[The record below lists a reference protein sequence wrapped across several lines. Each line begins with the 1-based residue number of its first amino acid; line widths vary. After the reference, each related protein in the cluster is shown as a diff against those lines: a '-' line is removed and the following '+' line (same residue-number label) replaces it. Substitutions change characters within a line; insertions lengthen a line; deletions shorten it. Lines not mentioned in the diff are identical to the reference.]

1 MKKAFQIFKRD
12 LKRLLRNPVAMVI
25 TIGVCII
32 PSLYAWYNIEA
43 NWDPYGNT
51 SGVRIAVA
59 NEDRGVETE
68 LTGELNAGE
77 QTVEKLRENDAL
89 GWEFTDA
96 ESAKEGVYRGD
107 YYAAIIIPADFSEHL
122 TSMLTGEFEQPEIKY
137 YVNEKKN
144 AIAPKVTDTGAETI
158 EQQLNETFVATVS
171 STLVEEAKELGVDV
185 DAAGARVERGA
196 LENVGDSVDA
206 LQRVRDGMA
215 DLNGTVDAAKGA
227 ATSAR
232 EALAGMDAQA
242 PTLVEALEK
251 GHELLGTTRSAAGE
265 FHTAL
270 STALGNG
277 AAQLASAS
285 AKADGAI
292 GSISGA
298 VSSAKTKIDISLI
311 NFQGIIDT
319 NNRVIADLRAL
330 NEAIMDNSAGAVSSA
345 KTKIDISLI
354 NFQGIIDTNNRVI
367 ADLRALNEA
376 IMDNSGDVEVFIR
389 ELERQNQGLQAAKDA
404 LQAQSD
410 SLGRDVETV
419 SDAGLQAAK
428 DALQAQ
434 SDSLGRDV
442 ETVSDATSA
451 INTAV
456 QGSVKNMGET
466 QAELNATV
474 MPELSAGLDA
484 FSNISGDLSGIVTG
498 LTPTIEQAMGLLD
511 QLNAMLDQ
519 TKGAIAS
526 TDKTLA
532 DLQATLQTVR
542 TDIAALRGS
551 EATRELA
558 DLLGMEPDKIADFMS
573 SPVTLTTKAVYP
585 VANYGSGVTP
595 FYTNLALWVGGF
607 VLIAII
613 KLEVDN
619 EGVGRFTAN
628 QGYFGRWMLLVALGF
643 IQAVIACVGDLVLCI
658 QCEHPA
664 LFVAAGVFT
673 SFVYVNIIYALAI
686 AFKHIGKAIAVVLVI
701 VQIPGSS
708 GMYPIEMMPG
718 FFQFVYVNIIYALA
732 IAFKHI
738 GKAIAVVLVIVQI
751 PGSSGMYPIEM
762 MPGFFQALHPLLPF
776 TYGINAMRETI
787 GGMYGADYLWNLGVL
802 AVFLV
807 LSLAVGVWLRPK
819 LLNLNLLFDRQL
831 SATGLMICEKDDMPR
846 ERFSV
851 RSAVRALFDTEAYR
865 REILERGARFERRY
879 PRLIKAGFC
888 MVFGLPILLFV
899 LTATLDLD
907 VDGKLRERFSVRS
920 AVRALFDTEAYRR
933 EILERG
939 ARFERRYP
947 RLIKAGFCM
956 VFGLPILLFVLT
968 ATLDLDVD
976 GKLVMLVLWI
986 VAIIAADA
994 YMIFIEYLRESLN
1007 AQARMSALPDDELR
1021 EELGRTFGGSPEKG
1035 GEE

>member
-77 QTVEKLRENDAL
+77 QTIEKLRENDAL
-89 GWEFTDA
+89 GWVFTDA

-122 TSMLTGEFEQPEIKY
+122 TSMLTGDFEQPEIKY

-330 NEAIMDNSAGAVSSA
+330 NES
-345 KTKIDISLI
+345 
-354 NFQGIIDTNNRVI
+354 
-367 ADLRALNEA
+367 

-389 ELERQNQGLQAAKDA
+389 ELERQNQ
-404 LQAQSD
+404 
-410 SLGRDVETV
+410 
-419 SDAGLQAAK
+419 GLQAAK

-643 IQAVIACVGDLVLCI
+643 IQAVIACAGDLVLGI

-673 SFVYVNIIYALAI
+673 S
-686 AFKHIGKAIAVVLVI
+686 
-701 VQIPGSS
+701 
-708 GMYPIEMMPG
+708 
-718 FFQFVYVNIIYALA
+718 FVYVNIIYALA

-899 LTATLDLD
+899 LTATLDL
-907 VDGKLRERFSVRS
+907 G
-920 AVRALFDTEAYRR
+920 
-933 EILERG
+933 
-939 ARFERRYP
+939 
-947 RLIKAGFCM
+947 
-956 VFGLPILLFVLT
+956 
-968 ATLDLDVD
+968 VD

-986 VAIIAADA
+986 VAVIAADA

-1021 EELGRTFGGSPEKG
+1021 EELGRTFGGSSEKG

>member
-122 TSMLTGEFEQPEIKY
+122 TSMLTGDFEQPEIKY

-330 NEAIMDNSAGAVSSA
+330 NEAIMDNS
-345 KTKIDISLI
+345 
-354 NFQGIIDTNNRVI
+354 
-367 ADLRALNEA
+367 
-376 IMDNSGDVEVFIR
+376 GDVEVFIR

-419 SDAGLQAAK
+419 A
-428 DALQAQ
+428 
-434 SDSLGRDV
+434 
-442 ETVSDATSA
+442 DATSA

-526 TDKTLA
+526 TDRTLA

-542 TDIAALRGS
+542 TDIAALRSS

-628 QGYFGRWMLLVALGF
+628 QGYFGRWMLLVTLGF
-643 IQAVIACVGDLVLCI
+643 IQAVIACVGDLVLGI

-673 SFVYVNIIYALAI
+673 S
-686 AFKHIGKAIAVVLVI
+686 
-701 VQIPGSS
+701 
-708 GMYPIEMMPG
+708 
-718 FFQFVYVNIIYALA
+718 FVYVNIIYALA

-787 GGMYGADYLWNLGVL
+787 GGMYGADYLWNLGAL

-907 VDGKLRERFSVRS
+907 VDGKL
-920 AVRALFDTEAYRR
+920 
-933 EILERG
+933 
-939 ARFERRYP
+939 
-947 RLIKAGFCM
+947 
-956 VFGLPILLFVLT
+956 
-968 ATLDLDVD
+968 
-976 GKLVMLVLWI
+976 VMLVLWI
-986 VAIIAADA
+986 VAVIAADA

>member
-12 LKRLLRNPVAMVI
+12 LQRLLRNPVAMVI

-89 GWEFTDA
+89 GWVFTDA

-122 TSMLTGEFEQPEIKY
+122 TSMLTGDFEQPEIKY

-330 NEAIMDNSAGAVSSA
+330 NEAIMDNS
-345 KTKIDISLI
+345 
-354 NFQGIIDTNNRVI
+354 
-367 ADLRALNEA
+367 
-376 IMDNSGDVEVFIR
+376 GDVEVFIR

-419 SDAGLQAAK
+419 A
-428 DALQAQ
+428 
-434 SDSLGRDV
+434 
-442 ETVSDATSA
+442 DATSA

-484 FSNISGDLSGIVTG
+484 FSNVSGDLSGIVTG

-526 TDKTLA
+526 TDRTLA

-542 TDIAALRGS
+542 TDIAALRSS

-628 QGYFGRWMLLVALGF
+628 QGYFGRWMLLVTLGF
-643 IQAVIACVGDLVLCI
+643 IQAVIACVGDLVLGI

-673 SFVYVNIIYALAI
+673 S
-686 AFKHIGKAIAVVLVI
+686 
-701 VQIPGSS
+701 
-708 GMYPIEMMPG
+708 
-718 FFQFVYVNIIYALA
+718 FVYVNIIYALA

-787 GGMYGADYLWNLGVL
+787 GGMYGADYLWNLGAL

-907 VDGKLRERFSVRS
+907 VDGKL
-920 AVRALFDTEAYRR
+920 
-933 EILERG
+933 
-939 ARFERRYP
+939 
-947 RLIKAGFCM
+947 
-956 VFGLPILLFVLT
+956 
-968 ATLDLDVD
+968 
-976 GKLVMLVLWI
+976 VMLVLWI

-1007 AQARMSALPDDELR
+1007 AQARMSALPDEELR

>member
-12 LKRLLRNPVAMVI
+12 LQRLLRNPVAMVI

-89 GWEFTDA
+89 GWVFTDA

-107 YYAAIIIPADFSEHL
+107 YYAAIIMPADFSEHL
-122 TSMLTGEFEQPEIKY
+122 TSMLTGDFEQPEIKY

-330 NEAIMDNSAGAVSSA
+330 NEAIMDNS
-345 KTKIDISLI
+345 
-354 NFQGIIDTNNRVI
+354 
-367 ADLRALNEA
+367 
-376 IMDNSGDVEVFIR
+376 GDVEVFIR
-389 ELERQNQGLQAAKDA
+389 ELERQNQ
-404 LQAQSD
+404 
-410 SLGRDVETV
+410 
-419 SDAGLQAAK
+419 GLQAAK

-484 FSNISGDLSGIVTG
+484 FSNVSGDLSGIVTG

-526 TDKTLA
+526 TDRTLA

-542 TDIAALRGS
+542 TDIAALRSS

-628 QGYFGRWMLLVALGF
+628 QGYFGRWMLLVTLGF
-643 IQAVIACVGDLVLCI
+643 IQAVIACVGDLVLGI

-673 SFVYVNIIYALAI
+673 S
-686 AFKHIGKAIAVVLVI
+686 
-701 VQIPGSS
+701 
-708 GMYPIEMMPG
+708 
-718 FFQFVYVNIIYALA
+718 FVYVNIIYALA

-907 VDGKLRERFSVRS
+907 VDGKL
-920 AVRALFDTEAYRR
+920 
-933 EILERG
+933 
-939 ARFERRYP
+939 
-947 RLIKAGFCM
+947 
-956 VFGLPILLFVLT
+956 
-968 ATLDLDVD
+968 
-976 GKLVMLVLWI
+976 VMLVLWI
-986 VAIIAADA
+986 VAVIAADA

>member
-122 TSMLTGEFEQPEIKY
+122 TSMLTGDFEQPEIKY

-285 AKADGAI
+285 AKADGAV
-292 GSISGA
+292 GSIS
-298 VSSAKTKIDISLI
+298 
-311 NFQGIIDT
+311 
-319 NNRVIADLRAL
+319 
-330 NEAIMDNSAGAVSSA
+330 GAVSSA

-419 SDAGLQAAK
+419 A
-428 DALQAQ
+428 
-434 SDSLGRDV
+434 
-442 ETVSDATSA
+442 DATSA

-526 TDKTLA
+526 TDRTLA

-542 TDIAALRGS
+542 TDIAALRSS

-628 QGYFGRWMLLVALGF
+628 QGYFGRWMLLVTLGF
-643 IQAVIACVGDLVLCI
+643 IQAVIACVGDLVLGI

-673 SFVYVNIIYALAI
+673 S
-686 AFKHIGKAIAVVLVI
+686 
-701 VQIPGSS
+701 
-708 GMYPIEMMPG
+708 
-718 FFQFVYVNIIYALA
+718 FVYVNIIYALA

-907 VDGKLRERFSVRS
+907 VDGKL
-920 AVRALFDTEAYRR
+920 
-933 EILERG
+933 
-939 ARFERRYP
+939 
-947 RLIKAGFCM
+947 
-956 VFGLPILLFVLT
+956 
-968 ATLDLDVD
+968 
-976 GKLVMLVLWI
+976 VMLVLWI
-986 VAIIAADA
+986 VAVIAADA

>member
-122 TSMLTGEFEQPEIKY
+122 TSMLTGDFEQPEIKY

-185 DAAGARVERGA
+185 DAAGARVERGV
-196 LENVGDSVDA
+196 LENVGDSVGA

-285 AKADGAI
+285 AKADGAV
-292 GSISGA
+292 GSIS
-298 VSSAKTKIDISLI
+298 
-311 NFQGIIDT
+311 
-319 NNRVIADLRAL
+319 
-330 NEAIMDNSAGAVSSA
+330 GAVSSA

-389 ELERQNQGLQAAKDA
+389 ELERQNQ
-404 LQAQSD
+404 
-410 SLGRDVETV
+410 
-419 SDAGLQAAK
+419 GLQAAK

-526 TDKTLA
+526 TDRTLA

-542 TDIAALRGS
+542 TDIAALRSS

-628 QGYFGRWMLLVALGF
+628 QGYFGRWMLLVTLGF
-643 IQAVIACVGDLVLCI
+643 IQAVIACVGDLVLGI

-673 SFVYVNIIYALAI
+673 S
-686 AFKHIGKAIAVVLVI
+686 
-701 VQIPGSS
+701 
-708 GMYPIEMMPG
+708 
-718 FFQFVYVNIIYALA
+718 FVYVNIIYALA

-787 GGMYGADYLWNLGVL
+787 GGMYGADYLWNLGAL

-899 LTATLDLD
+899 LTATLDL
-907 VDGKLRERFSVRS
+907 G
-920 AVRALFDTEAYRR
+920 
-933 EILERG
+933 
-939 ARFERRYP
+939 
-947 RLIKAGFCM
+947 
-956 VFGLPILLFVLT
+956 
-968 ATLDLDVD
+968 VD

-986 VAIIAADA
+986 VAVIAADA

>member
-77 QTVEKLRENDAL
+77 QTIEKLRENDAL
-89 GWEFTDA
+89 GWVFTDA

-122 TSMLTGEFEQPEIKY
+122 TSMLTGDFEQPEIKY

-185 DAAGARVERGA
+185 DAAGARVEHGA

-285 AKADGAI
+285 AKADGAV

-311 NFQGIIDT
+311 NFQGT
-319 NNRVIADLRAL
+319 
-330 NEAIMDNSAGAVSSA
+330 
-345 KTKIDISLI
+345 
-354 NFQGIIDTNNRVI
+354 IDTNNRVI

-419 SDAGLQAAK
+419 A
-428 DALQAQ
+428 
-434 SDSLGRDV
+434 
-442 ETVSDATSA
+442 DATSA

-542 TDIAALRGS
+542 TDIAALRSS

-643 IQAVIACVGDLVLCI
+643 IQAVIACVGDLVLGI

-673 SFVYVNIIYALAI
+673 S
-686 AFKHIGKAIAVVLVI
+686 
-701 VQIPGSS
+701 
-708 GMYPIEMMPG
+708 
-718 FFQFVYVNIIYALA
+718 FVYVNIIYALA

-907 VDGKLRERFSVRS
+907 VDGKL
-920 AVRALFDTEAYRR
+920 
-933 EILERG
+933 
-939 ARFERRYP
+939 
-947 RLIKAGFCM
+947 
-956 VFGLPILLFVLT
+956 
-968 ATLDLDVD
+968 
-976 GKLVMLVLWI
+976 VMLVLWI

>member
-77 QTVEKLRENDAL
+77 QTIEKLRENDAL

-122 TSMLTGEFEQPEIKY
+122 TSMLTGDFEQPEIKY

-285 AKADGAI
+285 AKADGAV

-298 VSSAKTKIDISLI
+298 VY
-311 NFQGIIDT
+311 
-319 NNRVIADLRAL
+319 
-330 NEAIMDNSAGAVSSA
+330 SA

-419 SDAGLQAAK
+419 A
-428 DALQAQ
+428 
-434 SDSLGRDV
+434 
-442 ETVSDATSA
+442 DATSA

-484 FSNISGDLSGIVTG
+484 FSNVSGDLSGIVTG

-526 TDKTLA
+526 TDRTLA

-542 TDIAALRGS
+542 TDIAALRSS

-628 QGYFGRWMLLVALGF
+628 QGYFGRWMLLVTLGF
-643 IQAVIACVGDLVLCI
+643 IQAVIACVGDLVLGI

-673 SFVYVNIIYALAI
+673 S
-686 AFKHIGKAIAVVLVI
+686 
-701 VQIPGSS
+701 
-708 GMYPIEMMPG
+708 
-718 FFQFVYVNIIYALA
+718 FVYVNIIYALA

-787 GGMYGADYLWNLGVL
+787 GGMYGADYLWNLGAL

-907 VDGKLRERFSVRS
+907 VDGKL
-920 AVRALFDTEAYRR
+920 
-933 EILERG
+933 
-939 ARFERRYP
+939 
-947 RLIKAGFCM
+947 
-956 VFGLPILLFVLT
+956 
-968 ATLDLDVD
+968 
-976 GKLVMLVLWI
+976 VMLVLWI
-986 VAIIAADA
+986 VAVIAADA

>member
-330 NEAIMDNSAGAVSSA
+330 NEAIMDNS
-345 KTKIDISLI
+345 
-354 NFQGIIDTNNRVI
+354 
-367 ADLRALNEA
+367 
-376 IMDNSGDVEVFIR
+376 GDVEVFIR
-389 ELERQNQGLQAAKDA
+389 ELERQNQ
-404 LQAQSD
+404 
-410 SLGRDVETV
+410 
-419 SDAGLQAAK
+419 GLQAAK

-542 TDIAALRGS
+542 TDIAALRSS

-628 QGYFGRWMLLVALGF
+628 QGYFGRWMLLVTLGF
-643 IQAVIACVGDLVLCI
+643 IQAVIACAGDLVLGI

-673 SFVYVNIIYALAI
+673 S
-686 AFKHIGKAIAVVLVI
+686 
-701 VQIPGSS
+701 
-708 GMYPIEMMPG
+708 
-718 FFQFVYVNIIYALA
+718 FVYVNIIYALA

-787 GGMYGADYLWNLGVL
+787 GGMYGADYLWNLGAL

-899 LTATLDLD
+899 LTATLDL
-907 VDGKLRERFSVRS
+907 G
-920 AVRALFDTEAYRR
+920 
-933 EILERG
+933 
-939 ARFERRYP
+939 
-947 RLIKAGFCM
+947 
-956 VFGLPILLFVLT
+956 
-968 ATLDLDVD
+968 VD

-986 VAIIAADA
+986 VAVIAADA

>member
-12 LKRLLRNPVAMVI
+12 LQRLLRNPVAMVI

-77 QTVEKLRENDAL
+77 QTIEKLRENDAL

-122 TSMLTGEFEQPEIKY
+122 TSMLTGDFEQPEIKY

-285 AKADGAI
+285 AKADGAV
-292 GSISGA
+292 GSIS
-298 VSSAKTKIDISLI
+298 
-311 NFQGIIDT
+311 
-319 NNRVIADLRAL
+319 
-330 NEAIMDNSAGAVSSA
+330 GAVSSA

-419 SDAGLQAAK
+419 A
-428 DALQAQ
+428 
-434 SDSLGRDV
+434 
-442 ETVSDATSA
+442 DATSA

-542 TDIAALRGS
+542 TDIAALRSS

-628 QGYFGRWMLLVALGF
+628 QGYFGRWMLLVTLGF
-643 IQAVIACVGDLVLCI
+643 IQAVIACVGDLVLGI

-673 SFVYVNIIYALAI
+673 S
-686 AFKHIGKAIAVVLVI
+686 
-701 VQIPGSS
+701 
-708 GMYPIEMMPG
+708 
-718 FFQFVYVNIIYALA
+718 FVYVNIIYALA

-907 VDGKLRERFSVRS
+907 VDGKL
-920 AVRALFDTEAYRR
+920 
-933 EILERG
+933 
-939 ARFERRYP
+939 
-947 RLIKAGFCM
+947 
-956 VFGLPILLFVLT
+956 
-968 ATLDLDVD
+968 
-976 GKLVMLVLWI
+976 VMLVLWI
-986 VAIIAADA
+986 VAVIAADA

-1021 EELGRTFGGSPEKG
+1021 EELGRTFGGSSEKG

>member
-1 MKKAFQIFKRD
+1 MKIAFQIFKRD

-330 NEAIMDNSAGAVSSA
+330 NEAIMDNS
-345 KTKIDISLI
+345 
-354 NFQGIIDTNNRVI
+354 
-367 ADLRALNEA
+367 
-376 IMDNSGDVEVFIR
+376 GDVEVFIR
-389 ELERQNQGLQAAKDA
+389 ELERQNQ
-404 LQAQSD
+404 
-410 SLGRDVETV
+410 
-419 SDAGLQAAK
+419 GLQAAK

-526 TDKTLA
+526 ADKTLA

-542 TDIAALRGS
+542 TDIAALRSS

-628 QGYFGRWMLLVALGF
+628 QGYFGRWMLLVTLGF
-643 IQAVIACVGDLVLCI
+643 IQAVIACAGDLVLGI

-673 SFVYVNIIYALAI
+673 S
-686 AFKHIGKAIAVVLVI
+686 
-701 VQIPGSS
+701 
-708 GMYPIEMMPG
+708 
-718 FFQFVYVNIIYALA
+718 FVYVNIIYALA

-899 LTATLDLD
+899 LTATLDL
-907 VDGKLRERFSVRS
+907 G
-920 AVRALFDTEAYRR
+920 
-933 EILERG
+933 
-939 ARFERRYP
+939 
-947 RLIKAGFCM
+947 
-956 VFGLPILLFVLT
+956 
-968 ATLDLDVD
+968 VD

-986 VAIIAADA
+986 VAVIAADA

-1021 EELGRTFGGSPEKG
+1021 EELGRTFGGSSEKG

>member
-215 DLNGTVDAAKGA
+215 NLNGTVDAAKGA

-330 NEAIMDNSAGAVSSA
+330 NES
-345 KTKIDISLI
+345 
-354 NFQGIIDTNNRVI
+354 
-367 ADLRALNEA
+367 

-389 ELERQNQGLQAAKDA
+389 ELERQNQ
-404 LQAQSD
+404 
-410 SLGRDVETV
+410 
-419 SDAGLQAAK
+419 GLQAAK

-643 IQAVIACVGDLVLCI
+643 IQAVIACAGDLVLGI

-673 SFVYVNIIYALAI
+673 S
-686 AFKHIGKAIAVVLVI
+686 
-701 VQIPGSS
+701 
-708 GMYPIEMMPG
+708 
-718 FFQFVYVNIIYALA
+718 FVYVNIIYALA

-907 VDGKLRERFSVRS
+907 VDGKL
-920 AVRALFDTEAYRR
+920 
-933 EILERG
+933 
-939 ARFERRYP
+939 
-947 RLIKAGFCM
+947 
-956 VFGLPILLFVLT
+956 
-968 ATLDLDVD
+968 
-976 GKLVMLVLWI
+976 VMLVLWI
-986 VAIIAADA
+986 VAVIAADA

>member
-77 QTVEKLRENDAL
+77 QTIEKLRENDAL
-89 GWEFTDA
+89 GWVFTDA

-122 TSMLTGEFEQPEIKY
+122 TSMLTGNFEQPEIKY

-285 AKADGAI
+285 AKADGAV
-292 GSISGA
+292 GSIS
-298 VSSAKTKIDISLI
+298 
-311 NFQGIIDT
+311 
-319 NNRVIADLRAL
+319 
-330 NEAIMDNSAGAVSSA
+330 GAVSSA

-419 SDAGLQAAK
+419 A
-428 DALQAQ
+428 
-434 SDSLGRDV
+434 
-442 ETVSDATSA
+442 DATSA

-526 TDKTLA
+526 TDKTLV

-542 TDIAALRGS
+542 TDIAALRSS

-643 IQAVIACVGDLVLCI
+643 IQAVIACVGDLVLGI

-673 SFVYVNIIYALAI
+673 S
-686 AFKHIGKAIAVVLVI
+686 
-701 VQIPGSS
+701 
-708 GMYPIEMMPG
+708 
-718 FFQFVYVNIIYALA
+718 FVYVNIIYALA

-907 VDGKLRERFSVRS
+907 VDGKL
-920 AVRALFDTEAYRR
+920 
-933 EILERG
+933 
-939 ARFERRYP
+939 
-947 RLIKAGFCM
+947 
-956 VFGLPILLFVLT
+956 
-968 ATLDLDVD
+968 
-976 GKLVMLVLWI
+976 VMLVLWI

-1007 AQARMSALPDDELR
+1007 AQARMSALPDEELR
-1021 EELGRTFGGSPEKG
+1021 EELGRTFSGSPEKG

>member
-330 NEAIMDNSAGAVSSA
+330 NEAIMDNS
-345 KTKIDISLI
+345 
-354 NFQGIIDTNNRVI
+354 
-367 ADLRALNEA
+367 
-376 IMDNSGDVEVFIR
+376 GDVEVFIR
-389 ELERQNQGLQAAKDA
+389 ELERQNQ
-404 LQAQSD
+404 
-410 SLGRDVETV
+410 
-419 SDAGLQAAK
+419 GLQAAK

-474 MPELSAGLDA
+474 MPELSVGLDA

-526 TDKTLA
+526 TDRTLA

-542 TDIAALRGS
+542 TDIAALRSS

-628 QGYFGRWMLLVALGF
+628 QGYFGRWMLLVTLGF
-643 IQAVIACVGDLVLCI
+643 IQAVIACVGDLVLGI

-673 SFVYVNIIYALAI
+673 S
-686 AFKHIGKAIAVVLVI
+686 
-701 VQIPGSS
+701 
-708 GMYPIEMMPG
+708 
-718 FFQFVYVNIIYALA
+718 FVYVNIIYALA

-907 VDGKLRERFSVRS
+907 VDGKL
-920 AVRALFDTEAYRR
+920 
-933 EILERG
+933 
-939 ARFERRYP
+939 
-947 RLIKAGFCM
+947 
-956 VFGLPILLFVLT
+956 
-968 ATLDLDVD
+968 
-976 GKLVMLVLWI
+976 VMLVLWI
-986 VAIIAADA
+986 VAVIAADA

>member
-122 TSMLTGEFEQPEIKY
+122 TSMLTGDFEQPEIKY

-185 DAAGARVERGA
+185 DAAGARVERGV
-196 LENVGDSVDA
+196 LENVGDSVGA

-330 NEAIMDNSAGAVSSA
+330 NEAIMDNS
-345 KTKIDISLI
+345 
-354 NFQGIIDTNNRVI
+354 
-367 ADLRALNEA
+367 
-376 IMDNSGDVEVFIR
+376 GDVEVFIR
-389 ELERQNQGLQAAKDA
+389 ELERQNQ
-404 LQAQSD
+404 
-410 SLGRDVETV
+410 
-419 SDAGLQAAK
+419 GLQAAK

-526 TDKTLA
+526 TDRTLA

-628 QGYFGRWMLLVALGF
+628 QGYFGRWMLLVTLGF
-643 IQAVIACVGDLVLCI
+643 IQAVIACVGDLVLGI

-673 SFVYVNIIYALAI
+673 S
-686 AFKHIGKAIAVVLVI
+686 
-701 VQIPGSS
+701 
-708 GMYPIEMMPG
+708 
-718 FFQFVYVNIIYALA
+718 FVYVNIIYALA

-787 GGMYGADYLWNLGVL
+787 GGMYGADYLWNLGAL

-907 VDGKLRERFSVRS
+907 VDGKL
-920 AVRALFDTEAYRR
+920 
-933 EILERG
+933 
-939 ARFERRYP
+939 
-947 RLIKAGFCM
+947 
-956 VFGLPILLFVLT
+956 
-968 ATLDLDVD
+968 
-976 GKLVMLVLWI
+976 VMLVLWI
-986 VAIIAADA
+986 VAVIAADA

>member
-122 TSMLTGEFEQPEIKY
+122 TSMLTGDFEQPEIKY

-285 AKADGAI
+285 AKADGAV
-292 GSISGA
+292 GSIS
-298 VSSAKTKIDISLI
+298 
-311 NFQGIIDT
+311 
-319 NNRVIADLRAL
+319 
-330 NEAIMDNSAGAVSSA
+330 GAVSSA

-419 SDAGLQAAK
+419 A
-428 DALQAQ
+428 
-434 SDSLGRDV
+434 
-442 ETVSDATSA
+442 DATSA

-542 TDIAALRGS
+542 TDIAALRSS

-595 FYTNLALWVGGF
+595 FYTNLARWVGGF

-643 IQAVIACVGDLVLCI
+643 IQAVIACVGDLVLGI

-673 SFVYVNIIYALAI
+673 S
-686 AFKHIGKAIAVVLVI
+686 
-701 VQIPGSS
+701 
-708 GMYPIEMMPG
+708 
-718 FFQFVYVNIIYALA
+718 FVYVNIIYALA

-899 LTATLDLD
+899 LTATLDL
-907 VDGKLRERFSVRS
+907 G
-920 AVRALFDTEAYRR
+920 
-933 EILERG
+933 
-939 ARFERRYP
+939 
-947 RLIKAGFCM
+947 
-956 VFGLPILLFVLT
+956 
-968 ATLDLDVD
+968 VD

-986 VAIIAADA
+986 VAVIAADA

-1021 EELGRTFGGSPEKG
+1021 EELGRTFGGSSEKG

>member
-77 QTVEKLRENDAL
+77 QTIEKLRENDAL

-122 TSMLTGEFEQPEIKY
+122 TSMLTGDFEQPEIKY

-196 LENVGDSVDA
+196 LENVGDFVDA

-285 AKADGAI
+285 AKADGAV
-292 GSISGA
+292 GSIS
-298 VSSAKTKIDISLI
+298 
-311 NFQGIIDT
+311 
-319 NNRVIADLRAL
+319 
-330 NEAIMDNSAGAVSSA
+330 GAVSSA

-419 SDAGLQAAK
+419 A
-428 DALQAQ
+428 
-434 SDSLGRDV
+434 
-442 ETVSDATSA
+442 DATSA

-484 FSNISGDLSGIVTG
+484 FSNVSGDLSGIVTG

-526 TDKTLA
+526 TDRTLA

-542 TDIAALRGS
+542 TDIAALRSS

-628 QGYFGRWMLLVALGF
+628 QGYFGRWMLLVTLGF
-643 IQAVIACVGDLVLCI
+643 IQAVIACVGDLVLGI

-673 SFVYVNIIYALAI
+673 S
-686 AFKHIGKAIAVVLVI
+686 
-701 VQIPGSS
+701 
-708 GMYPIEMMPG
+708 
-718 FFQFVYVNIIYALA
+718 FVYVNIIYALA

-787 GGMYGADYLWNLGVL
+787 GGMYGADYLWNLGAL

-907 VDGKLRERFSVRS
+907 VDGKL
-920 AVRALFDTEAYRR
+920 
-933 EILERG
+933 
-939 ARFERRYP
+939 
-947 RLIKAGFCM
+947 
-956 VFGLPILLFVLT
+956 
-968 ATLDLDVD
+968 
-976 GKLVMLVLWI
+976 VMLVLWI

-1007 AQARMSALPDDELR
+1007 AQARMSALPDEELR

>member
-285 AKADGAI
+285 AKADGAV
-292 GSISGA
+292 GSIS
-298 VSSAKTKIDISLI
+298 
-311 NFQGIIDT
+311 
-319 NNRVIADLRAL
+319 
-330 NEAIMDNSAGAVSSA
+330 GAVSSA

-419 SDAGLQAAK
+419 A
-428 DALQAQ
+428 
-434 SDSLGRDV
+434 
-442 ETVSDATSA
+442 DATSA

-526 TDKTLA
+526 TDRTLA

-542 TDIAALRGS
+542 TDIAALRSS

-628 QGYFGRWMLLVALGF
+628 QGYFGRWMLLVTLGF
-643 IQAVIACVGDLVLCI
+643 IQAVIACVGDLVLGI

-673 SFVYVNIIYALAI
+673 S
-686 AFKHIGKAIAVVLVI
+686 
-701 VQIPGSS
+701 
-708 GMYPIEMMPG
+708 
-718 FFQFVYVNIIYALA
+718 FVYVNIIYALA

-907 VDGKLRERFSVRS
+907 VDGKL
-920 AVRALFDTEAYRR
+920 
-933 EILERG
+933 
-939 ARFERRYP
+939 
-947 RLIKAGFCM
+947 
-956 VFGLPILLFVLT
+956 
-968 ATLDLDVD
+968 
-976 GKLVMLVLWI
+976 VMLVLWI
-986 VAIIAADA
+986 VAVIAADA

>member
-89 GWEFTDA
+89 GWVFTDA

-171 STLVEEAKELGVDV
+171 SALVEEAKELGVDV

-285 AKADGAI
+285 AKADGAV
-292 GSISGA
+292 GSIS
-298 VSSAKTKIDISLI
+298 
-311 NFQGIIDT
+311 
-319 NNRVIADLRAL
+319 
-330 NEAIMDNSAGAVSSA
+330 GAVSSA

-419 SDAGLQAAK
+419 A
-428 DALQAQ
+428 
-434 SDSLGRDV
+434 
-442 ETVSDATSA
+442 DATSA

-542 TDIAALRGS
+542 TDIAALRSS

-643 IQAVIACVGDLVLCI
+643 IQAVIACVGDLVLGI

-673 SFVYVNIIYALAI
+673 S
-686 AFKHIGKAIAVVLVI
+686 
-701 VQIPGSS
+701 
-708 GMYPIEMMPG
+708 
-718 FFQFVYVNIIYALA
+718 FVYVNIIYALA

-907 VDGKLRERFSVRS
+907 VDGKL
-920 AVRALFDTEAYRR
+920 
-933 EILERG
+933 
-939 ARFERRYP
+939 
-947 RLIKAGFCM
+947 
-956 VFGLPILLFVLT
+956 
-968 ATLDLDVD
+968 
-976 GKLVMLVLWI
+976 VMLVLWI

-1007 AQARMSALPDDELR
+1007 AQARMSALPDEELR

>member
-122 TSMLTGEFEQPEIKY
+122 TSMLTGEFERPEIKY

-285 AKADGAI
+285 AKADGAV

-330 NEAIMDNSAGAVSSA
+330 NES
-345 KTKIDISLI
+345 
-354 NFQGIIDTNNRVI
+354 
-367 ADLRALNEA
+367 

-419 SDAGLQAAK
+419 SDA
-428 DALQAQ
+428 
-434 SDSLGRDV
+434 
-442 ETVSDATSA
+442 TSA
-451 INTAV
+451 INAAV

-498 LTPTIEQAMGLLD
+498 LTPTIEQAMDLLD

-542 TDIAALRGS
+542 TDIAALRSS

-628 QGYFGRWMLLVALGF
+628 QGYFGRWMLLVTLGF
-643 IQAVIACVGDLVLCI
+643 IQAVIACAGDLVLGI

-673 SFVYVNIIYALAI
+673 S
-686 AFKHIGKAIAVVLVI
+686 
-701 VQIPGSS
+701 
-708 GMYPIEMMPG
+708 
-718 FFQFVYVNIIYALA
+718 FVYVNIIYALA

-899 LTATLDLD
+899 LTATLDL
-907 VDGKLRERFSVRS
+907 G
-920 AVRALFDTEAYRR
+920 
-933 EILERG
+933 
-939 ARFERRYP
+939 
-947 RLIKAGFCM
+947 
-956 VFGLPILLFVLT
+956 
-968 ATLDLDVD
+968 VD

-986 VAIIAADA
+986 VAVIAADA

-1021 EELGRTFGGSPEKG
+1021 EELGRTFGGSSEKG

>member
-12 LKRLLRNPVAMVI
+12 LQRLLRNPVAMVI

-89 GWEFTDA
+89 GWVFTDA

-122 TSMLTGEFEQPEIKY
+122 TSMLTGDFEQPEIKY

-330 NEAIMDNSAGAVSSA
+330 NEAIMDNS
-345 KTKIDISLI
+345 
-354 NFQGIIDTNNRVI
+354 
-367 ADLRALNEA
+367 
-376 IMDNSGDVEVFIR
+376 GDVEVFIR
-389 ELERQNQGLQAAKDA
+389 ELERQNQ
-404 LQAQSD
+404 
-410 SLGRDVETV
+410 
-419 SDAGLQAAK
+419 GLQAAK

-484 FSNISGDLSGIVTG
+484 FSNVSGDLSGIVTG

-526 TDKTLA
+526 TDRTLA

-542 TDIAALRGS
+542 TDIAALRSS

-628 QGYFGRWMLLVALGF
+628 QGYFGRWMLLVTLGF
-643 IQAVIACVGDLVLCI
+643 IQAVIACVGDLVLGI

-673 SFVYVNIIYALAI
+673 S
-686 AFKHIGKAIAVVLVI
+686 
-701 VQIPGSS
+701 
-708 GMYPIEMMPG
+708 
-718 FFQFVYVNIIYALA
+718 FVYVNIIYALA

-907 VDGKLRERFSVRS
+907 VDGKL
-920 AVRALFDTEAYRR
+920 
-933 EILERG
+933 
-939 ARFERRYP
+939 
-947 RLIKAGFCM
+947 
-956 VFGLPILLFVLT
+956 
-968 ATLDLDVD
+968 
-976 GKLVMLVLWI
+976 VMLVLWI
-986 VAIIAADA
+986 VAVIAADA